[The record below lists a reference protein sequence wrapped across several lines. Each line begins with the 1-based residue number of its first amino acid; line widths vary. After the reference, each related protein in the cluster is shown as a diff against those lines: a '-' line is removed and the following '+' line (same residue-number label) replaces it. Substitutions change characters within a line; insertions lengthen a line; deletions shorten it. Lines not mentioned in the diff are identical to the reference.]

1 MKERMDYRGTRTM
14 RLTRALVHAFEHW
27 READIRQIGS
37 YGLHPSEFDVLAHLG
52 VEAPQKMTE
61 LAERTLLTKSNCTR
75 VMKCLERKGLAR
87 RERGADSD
95 REVLA
100 SLTPDGEA
108 LFRRV
113 YPLQHAHLSRLYDSR
128 LDTQEQEE
136 LIRLL
141 NRLSAGPG

>member
-1 MKERMDYRGTRTM
+1 MEERLDFRSTRTM
-14 RLTRALVHAFEHW
+14 RLTRALVRAFEHW
-27 READIRQIGS
+27 RERDVRQIGG

-52 VEAPQKMTE
+52 VEQPQKMTD

-75 VMKCLERKGLAR
+75 VMKCLEGKGLAR
-87 RERGADSD
+87 RERGPESD

-100 SLTPDGEA
+100 SLTPAGEE

-113 YPLQHAHLSRLYDSR
+113 YPLQYQHLKRLYDDR
-128 LDTQEQEE
+128 LSAQEQET

-141 NRLSAGPG
+141 DQLSGSG

>member
-1 MKERMDYRGTRTM
+1 MSDQPDFRHTSTM
-14 RLTRALVHAFEHW
+14 RLTRALVRAYDRW
-27 READIRQIGS
+27 READLRQMEQ
-37 YGLHPSEFDVLAHLG
+37 YGIHPSEFDVLVHLG
-52 VEAPQKMTE
+52 VQQPQKMTD

-87 RERGADSD
+87 RERAPDSD

-100 SLTPDGEA
+100 SLTPEGEA

-113 YPLQHAHLSRLYDSR
+113 YPLQYEHLRALYARRL
-128 LDTQEQEE
+128 TEEEQEQ

-141 NRLSAGPG
+141 QRLGGAV

>member
-1 MKERMDYRGTRTM
+1 
-14 RLTRALVHAFEHW
+14 
-27 READIRQIGS
+27 RQVGV

-52 VEAPQKMTE
+52 VEQPQEMTE

-87 RERGADSD
+87 RERGPESD

-100 SLTPDGEA
+100 FLTRAGEE

-113 YPLQHAHLSRLYDSR
+113 YPLHYEHLKSLYDGR
-128 LDTQEQEE
+128 LTEQEQEQ
-136 LIRLL
+136 LIALL
-141 NRLSAGPG
+141 NR

>member
-52 VEAPQKMTE
+52 VQQPQKMTE

-75 VMKCLERKGLAR
+75 VMKCLEKKGLAR
-87 RERGADSD
+87 RERGPESD

-100 SLTPDGEA
+100 SLTPEGER

-113 YPLQHAHLSRLYDSR
+113 YPVQYVHLKNLYDSR
-128 LDTQEQEE
+128 LTEEEQEQ
-136 LIRLL
+136 L
-141 NRLSAGPG
+141 